1 MEDFSN
7 RIGACDAHL
16 DNAPCANDV
25 GDERKTSQH
34 AKDTYPRAMRTES
47 LNWLSSVDL
56 TQSLLELLERNVS
69 GDDLTTLKSSSEL
82 SSVCSTPNVDFDYK
96 QLPKCPCAR
105 VGEPQR
111 PPDTPSGQTTLVRL
125 RNTTD
130 AHPCR

>member
-25 GDERKTSQH
+25 GDVRKTSQN
-34 AKDTYPRAMRTES
+34 ATDTYPRAMRTEA

-56 TQSLLELLERNVS
+56 SQSLLESLKRDVS

-96 QLPKCPCAR
+96 QLPKCPCAS
-105 VGEPQR
+105 VSQNVLPT
-111 PPDTPSGQTTLVRL
+111 TPSGQTTLVRL

-130 AHPCR
+130 EHPCR

>member
-25 GDERKTSQH
+25 GDAQKTSQH
-34 AKDTYPRAMRTES
+34 ATDTYPRAMRTEAR
-47 LNWLSSVDL
+47 NWLSSVAL
-56 TQSLLELLERNVS
+56 TQSLLESLKRDVS

-96 QLPKCPCAR
+96 QPKCPCASASHS
-105 VGEPQR
+105 VLPT
-111 PPDTPSGQTTLVRL
+111 TPSGQTMLVRS

-130 AHPCR
+130 EHPCR